1 MSLYKRGSTWW
12 VRVTTPN
19 GEQIRRSARTSQRKE
34 AQEYHDRLRVELW
47 RVHQLGDTPRRT
59 WQEAVER
66 WLTETQHKAS
76 HMDDVRHLR
85 WAHTHL
91 YGRYLD
97 EITRDVIDQV
107 TAARLR
113 DGVTNATVNRLLQV
127 LRAILNRAARDWEWL
142 VKAPAVRLL
151 REPKRRVRWLTHD
164 EAARLLS
171 ELPPHLAEMARFS
184 LATGLR
190 EANVTGL
197 SWTQV
202 DLERRVAWI
211 HADQSKNQKPL
222 PVPLNA
228 DAVLVLRRQVGQH
241 PTWVFTFQGHPV
253 RKANN
258 HAWRKALVRAG
269 ITDFRWH
276 DLRHTWA
283 SWHIQQ
289 GTPLHV
295 LQELGGWSDI
305 RMVQRYAHLSA
316 DHLAVYADRLSQLRV
331 ISTNPAQSGD
341 DGNEKRLEERL
352 LTV

>member
-1 MSLYKRGSTWW
+1 
-12 VRVTTPN
+12 
-19 GEQIRRSARTSQRKE
+19 
-34 AQEYHDRLRVELW
+34 
-47 RVHQLGDTPRRT
+47 
-59 WQEAVER
+59 
-66 WLTETQHKAS
+66 
-76 HMDDVRHLR
+76 
-85 WAHTHL
+85 
-91 YGRYLD
+91 
-97 EITRDVIDQV
+97 VIDQV
-107 TAARLR
+107 TATRLR

-164 EAARLLS
+164 EAASLLS

-197 SWTQV
+197 SWAQV

-241 PTWVFTFQGHPV
+241 PTWVFTFQGQPV

-276 DLRHTWA
+276 DLRRTWA

-305 RMVQRYAHLSA
+305 RMVQRYAHLSNSSHTHCSDRVPA
-316 DHLAVYADRLSQLRV
+316 SIIACTSGSSHCARFATPLLLAPPPVTPRTLAKPNACVQRFLC
-331 ISTNPAQSGD
+331 
-341 DGNEKRLEERL
+341 L
-352 LTV
+352 L

>member
-1 MSLYKRGSTWW
+1 
-12 VRVTTPN
+12 
-19 GEQIRRSARTSQRKE
+19 
-34 AQEYHDRLRVELW
+34 
-47 RVHQLGDTPRRT
+47 
-59 WQEAVER
+59 
-66 WLTETQHKAS
+66 
-76 HMDDVRHLR
+76 
-85 WAHTHL
+85 
-91 YGRYLD
+91 
-97 EITRDVIDQV
+97 
-107 TAARLR
+107 
-113 DGVTNATVNRLLQV
+113 
-127 LRAILNRAARDWEWL
+127 
-142 VKAPAVRLL
+142 
-151 REPKRRVRWLTHD
+151 
-164 EAARLLS
+164 
-171 ELPPHLAEMARFS
+171 MARFS

-253 RKANN
+253 GKANN

-331 ISTNPAQSGD
+331 ISTNPAQSGRKMETKN
-341 DGNEKRLEERL
+341 G
-352 LTV
+352 